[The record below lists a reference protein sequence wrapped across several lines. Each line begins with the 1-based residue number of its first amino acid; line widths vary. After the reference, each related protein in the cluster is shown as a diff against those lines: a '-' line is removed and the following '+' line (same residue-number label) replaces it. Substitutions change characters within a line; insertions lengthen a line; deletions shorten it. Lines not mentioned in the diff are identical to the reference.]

1 MGMDY
6 ELDNDDIPQAR
17 NALVFLV
24 VGLNGYWKLPIGYFL
39 IDSLNG
45 TERSNLLK
53 TAIDLVKDT
62 GAYLKSVTFDGTNV
76 NTTMCTSLGANFNL
90 DSNTAF
96 FSSNH
101 SKDEKVFCF
110 YDPSHMIKLVR
121 NAFGDKKTIVNGNGQ
136 KIRWDY
142 IQKLYQK
149 ENCEGLRAATKLT
162 NRHLH
167 YYNEKM
173 NVRLAAQVPSNSV
186 CDALLYLNGSDPN
199 FEGSLATAEFCLIFN
214 NAFDILNSR
223 KQLSNKPFNNSI
235 NENTFEKNIV
245 IF

>member
-1 MGMDY
+1 MH
-6 ELDNDDIPQAR
+6 
-17 NALVFLV
+17 
-24 VGLNGYWKLPIGYFL
+24 
-39 IDSLNG
+39 
-45 TERSNLLK
+45 
-53 TAIDLVKDT
+53 
-62 GAYLKSVTFDGTNV
+62 
-76 NTTMCTSLGANFNL
+76 LG
-90 DSNTAF
+90 
-96 FSSNH
+96 
-101 SKDEKVFCF
+101 
-110 YDPSHMIKLVR
+110 I
-121 NAFGDKKTIVNGNGQ
+121 KKTIVNGNGQ

-235 NENTFEKNIV
+235 NENTFQKYSDFLKDFSFYVQGLSFEDGTKVVHSQRKTGFVGMILAIKNALEYYKILREEGNMTYLLTYKLSQDHLETFFSAIRSRGGFNDNPTCLQFQAAYKRLLV
-245 IF
+245 HNQISSSMLIAELWTVLL